1 MNGKN
6 LVQVKIKLPVQIK
19 KWVEGEAEKNMRSQ
33 SAEIAF
39 ALKEKMDR
47 QKASNDS

>member
-6 LVQVKIKLPVQIK
+6 LVQVKINLPVDIK
-19 KWVEGEAEKNMRSQ
+19 TWLEGEAAKNMRSQ
-33 SAEIAF
+33 SAEIVF

-47 QKASNDS
+47 QGPQQ

>member
-1 MNGKN
+1 MSGQN
-6 LVQVKIKLPVQIK
+6 LVQVKIKLPVDIK

-33 SAEIAF
+33 SAEIVF

-47 QKASNDS
+47 QRAQK